1 MQSFTV
7 KQIIDATQK
16 FSPKTKIGDGRLGI
30 IYKAQLQKDLIV
42 AVKKLFPQSK
52 TVEEIRAEIMALSEL
67 ENPNLVELLDC
78 YSKRGL
84 HLLIYEYMDNG
95 SLEKVLFA
103 LGLEFLHKKNPPI
116 IHRNIKAS
124 NILLHENYEAKISD
138 FGLAKLY
145 EDDDPFM
152 LAKAGITR
160 KYMAPEYASQGKITV
175 KADVYSFGI
184 LPLEIVS
191 GIRIDKN
198 LGNDEDTIYLLE
210 KGQKTVEDIR
220 TLLETRASQVSR
232 NRDMDPETGYGVLS
246 QSNLIFW

>member
-95 SLEKVLFA
+95 SLEKVLF
-103 LGLEFLHKKNPPI
+103 
-116 IHRNIKAS
+116 
-124 NILLHENYEAKISD
+124 D

-232 NRDMDPETGYGVLS
+232 NRDMDPS
-246 QSNLIFW
+246 PSLI